1 MDGTARLLHLTN
13 KRVLATLIHCEPKAV
28 EEGASSAAGGGDGME
43 VDEDEEGGGE
53 VKEEASFSVET
64 VGFSHVFNWCAT
76 GEFSQPVR
84 AIESAYFLLL

>member
-13 KRVLATLIHCEPKAV
+13 KRVLATLVHCEPRAV
-28 EEGASSAAGGGDGME
+28 EEGAGAAAGGGGDGME
-43 VDEDEEGGGE
+43 VDGEDEEGGGE

-76 GEFSQPVR
+76 GEFSHPLPF
-84 AIESAYFLLL
+84 ECFGNW